1 MPEMVDQHE
10 NRSQTAP
17 ALRVQGLCVDFPAG
31 DSHVRAV
38 SGSSFELQPGEIV
51 GLVGES
57 GSGKSVTGLSIM
69 GLLPTAETSGSVQIA
84 GREVQGLSLKEWAP
98 IRGREIAMVFQ
109 DSLTALDPVFTI
121 GSQIVE
127 TIRAHTEL
135 SKREARERAIKLL
148 ADVGIP
154 EPEVR
159 FKDYPHQLSGGMR
172 QRVMIAV
179 ALAVDP
185 SVVIAD
191 EPTTALDVTLQA
203 QILDLLRRLSREFN
217 SALLF
222 ITHDLGVVAELCSRV
237 ITMYAGEIVEVADV
251 DDTLT
256 TPKHPYT
263 SGLIGAIPRSNQ
275 GSERLVSIPGRVPGL
290 DEMPQGCRFAPRCT
304 FARDI
309 CIEKHPELQDLDGR
323 LARCHFARELDLPGA
338 LAEADRSS
346 REQEGVRA

>member
-1 MPEMVDQHE
+1 MVDQQEEMTHGG
-10 NRSQTAP
+10 P
-17 ALRVQGLCVDFPAG
+17 ALRVQGLCVDFPVG
-31 DSHVRAV
+31 DSYARAV
-38 SGSSFELQPGEIV
+38 SDSSFELQPGEIV

-57 GSGKSVTGLSIM
+57 GSGKTVTGLSIM
-69 GLLPTAETSGSVQIA
+69 GLLPSAETSGSVKIA
-84 GREVQGLSLKEWAP
+84 GKEVQGLSPKEWAP

-121 GSQIVE
+121 GSQLVE
-127 TIRAHTEL
+127 TIRAHTKL
-135 SKREARERAIKLL
+135 SKSEARDRSIRLL

-154 EPEVR
+154 EPEAR

-179 ALAVDP
+179 ALADNP

-203 QILDLLRRLSREFN
+203 QILDLLRRLSREYN
-217 SALLF
+217 SAMLF

-263 SGLIGAIPRSNQ
+263 SGLIGAIPRADQAN
-275 GSERLVSIPGRVPGL
+275 ERMTSIPGRVPGL
-290 DEMPQGCRFAPRCT
+290 DEMPEGCRFAPRCE
-304 FARDI
+304 FAQDV
-309 CIEKHPELQDLDGR
+309 CIAEHPQLEAFEGR

-338 LAEADRSS
+338 VTAVDHGERDKECAK
-346 REQEGVRA
+346 A